1 MKKRI
6 IINLLLAF
14 LVLPIIKMVFD
25 YIYLK
30 ENGPKMFDGTY
41 LEYEKAYAPNLF
53 FGISPVFLLFILL
66 PYNYFIRKKQRPLLA
81 KILIFELI
89 FIAAICLA
97 GSFYNIWTYPYWE
110 NVIYIIKTLP
120 LSCLFA
126 SVIHFAVDKND
137 EHFAN
142 KLN

>member
-1 MKKRI
+1 MKRRI
-6 IINLLLAF
+6 ITNLLLAF
-14 LVLPIIKMVFD
+14 LVLPIIKIFYD
-25 YIYLK
+25 YINLQQY
-30 ENGPKMFDGTY
+30 GPQFFAGT
-41 LEYEKAYAPNLF
+41 LIEYEIAYAPFVFLGF
-53 FGISPVFLLFILL
+53 SPVFLLFILL

-120 LSCLFA
+120 ISGLFA
-126 SVIHFAVDKND
+126 SVIHFAVDKNG